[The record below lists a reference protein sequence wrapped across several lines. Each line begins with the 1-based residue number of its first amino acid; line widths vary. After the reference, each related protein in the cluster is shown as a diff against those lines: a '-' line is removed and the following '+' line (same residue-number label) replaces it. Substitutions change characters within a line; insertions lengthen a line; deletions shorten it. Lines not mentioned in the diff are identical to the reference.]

1 MNKAFSVFVRKELR
15 GTDHSLAH
23 EVLYW
28 EAHLL
33 PPPPPVPM
41 DVLLAPGTACRA
53 SDSLDSWRS
62 LCAGQATHKESWQ
75 LSPGWGL
82 YSRCS
87 FLIKWLA
94 YGMKTPSP
102 SLSRA
107 PSPHVLLELPA
118 SPAPAHTEPVQ
129 PRQGRT
135 PWALEA
141 GAGARAKQGEML
153 TLSQSM
159 QGRCRMW
166 REQSQTRGLIISL
179 SLLSGL
185 CFHLESPRDTAPSQR
200 EGEEGLST
208 ERFSLGS
215 GRATVVGLFL
225 SFLWLNGCV
234 KADFAHWENTEG
246 SILLSPL
253 RMELRTWSTKL

>member
-1 MNKAFSVFVRKELR
+1 MKYYIEKHTFSR
-15 GTDHSLAH
+15 
-23 EVLYW
+23 
-28 EAHLL
+28 
-33 PPPPPVPM
+33 PPPPPCPWTYFWPQEPLAEPLIVWIAGGVC
-41 DVLLAPGTACRA
+41 VLARPPTRRA
-53 SDSLDSWRS
+53 
-62 LCAGQATHKESWQ
+62 G
-75 LSPGWGL
+75 
-82 YSRCS
+82 S
-87 FLIKWLA
+87 FPQGGGCIA
-94 YGMKTPSP
+94 DAAF
-102 SLSRA
+102 SLSDLHMEWRHLPPLSA
-107 PSPHVLLELPA
+107 GLPA
-118 SPAPAHTEPVQ
+118 LTCSWSCQLPQLPAHTEPVQ